1 MKVVGKLCHWGS
13 VCGLWVGVLLLVG
26 CQTGPDETFAELP
39 PVPAAPAGTPS
50 TAYTGAPAASNAVA
64 PAPGQPATPNNN
76 SPEIIK
82 VGDLLTVSI
91 LDIPIPQQATLVKV
105 REDGTITLLLNLPF
119 VAAGKTSGELE
130 REIRAAY
137 VPRYFVNMT
146 VTVMMQNGFYFVDG
160 EVKTPNRFPYQGKT
174 TVTKAIAS
182 AGDFTD
188 FANKRK
194 VKLIR
199 TDGRVLVID
208 CIKALSDPSLDLEVY
223 PNDKIHVPRRI
234 I

>member
-1 MKVVGKLCHWGS
+1 
-13 VCGLWVGVLLLVG
+13 VCGLVAGLLLLVG

-39 PVPAAPAGTPS
+39 PIPAAPAGTSP
-50 TAYTGAPAASNAVA
+50 TASTGAPPAGSTANA
-64 PAPGQPATPNNN
+64 PAPGQPAAPNNN

-91 LDIPIPQQATLVKV
+91 SDIPGAQQASAVKV
-105 REDGTITLLLNLPF
+105 REDGTITLLLNLTF
-119 VAAGKTSGELE
+119 VAAGKTSGDLE
-130 REIRAAY
+130 REIRTAY
-137 VPRYFVNMT
+137 VPRYFINMT
-146 VTVMMQNGFYFVDG
+146 VTVMMQNAFYFVDG
-160 EVKTPNRFPYQGKT
+160 EVKAPNRFPYQGKT

-199 TDGRVLVID
+199 TDGRVMIID
-208 CIKALSDPSLDLEVY
+208 CIKALSDPSLDIEVY

-234 I
+234 L